1 MVSLRSG
8 CDGEDGE
15 AWEGETDVLRHKL
28 QTVTRLC
35 KGLKVK
41 SAVLEEQVESL
52 KARQEHSHARET
64 ELRAQTEAAAQCRQT
79 LEKEREQWAQER
91 AQLQETIEQLQR
103 RTLGDGGGCVARD
116 PGLWGLSVGDGGWS
130 RGPVP
135 FFPLCHRTPSVMLQL
150 PWAPPLAS
158 CVSRFSY
165 NGSD

>member
-15 AWEGETDVLRHKL
+15 AWDGETDVLRPTL

-103 RTLGDGGGCVARD
+103 RHVN
-116 PGLWGLSVGDGGWS
+116 VE
-130 RGPVP
+130 
-135 FFPLCHRTPSVMLQL
+135 
-150 PWAPPLAS
+150 AS
-158 CVSRFSY
+158 CSLWSCLFPKGVASGKS
-165 NGSD
+165 